1 MIVSLL
7 RFVAGCSD
15 DVDYGAIGEFAN
27 PTQPS
32 QATAFCMGLEY
43 CLDFLWADLSAVVVE
58 GIKGLC
64 KGAFT
69 TRTLAS
75 LTAFASSIVLVGFRV
90 VAEGAF
96 QLALLPFLCFYLT
109 FPHFL

>member
-43 CLDFLWADLSAVVVE
+43 RLDFLWADLSAVVE
-58 GIKGLC
+58 GIEGLG

-69 TRTLAS
+69 THTLVP
-75 LTAFASSIVLVGFRV
+75 LTAFAGSVVLMLV
-90 VAEGAF
+90 
-96 QLALLPFLCFYLT
+96 QSCL
-109 FPHFL
+109 